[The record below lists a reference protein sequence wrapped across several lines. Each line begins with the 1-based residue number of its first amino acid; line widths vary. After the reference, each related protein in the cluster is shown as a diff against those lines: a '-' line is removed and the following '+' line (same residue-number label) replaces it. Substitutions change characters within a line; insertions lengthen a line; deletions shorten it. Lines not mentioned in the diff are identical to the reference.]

1 VRRCGWR
8 DFQNLALS
16 VGNLIGSNILD
27 VLLPIGI
34 AAVIVPISFDPGL
47 LRFDLVSLLMLSLLV
62 LGMLLKSRGIRRPQ
76 ALLILL
82 CYLGYLLS
90 FTQRL

>member
-1 VRRCGWR
+1 
-8 DFQNLALS
+8 
-16 VGNLIGSNILD
+16 
-27 VLLPIGI
+27 
-34 AAVIVPISFDPGL
+34 
-47 LRFDLVSLLMLSLLV
+47 
-62 LGMLLKSRGIRRPQ
+62 MLLKPRGIRRPQ